1 MCSTW
6 WRKLAKNPPCLA
18 KRESSSR
25 RGNENCRDSKT
36 DPYSLLVTP
45 FLRRE
50 NFILMLKAIFA
61 ASLLVVFTCDLRA
74 EAIPAGWE
82 KLRWGMKAAD
92 IIKAYP
98 AAKPMAKPES
108 RGPFGERSYTAK
120 LSMPGVTIAGV
131 QFTAYFLMDETDS
144 LAAVQLWKDFPADA
158 EARQAYDTLK
168 EYLNKKYFPRTKEED
183 LSDSVVSPGS
193 TRADWNSANANINL
207 IFLSI
212 RDIVCKTSLCYVK
225 P

>member
-1 MCSTW
+1 MLT
-6 WRKLAKNPPCLA
+6 RHKVYPPIPHLT
-18 KRESSSR
+18 R
-25 RGNENCRDSKT
+25 
-36 DPYSLLVTP
+36 

-50 NFILMLKAIFA
+50 NFIRMLKAIFA

-82 KLRWGMKAAD
+82 QLRWGMKAAD

-98 AAKPMAKPES
+98 AAQPMAKPES
-108 RGPFGERSYTAK
+108 RDLGMRSYTAK
-120 LSMPGVTIAGV
+120 LSIPGVTIAGV

-158 EARQAYDTLK
+158 EGRQAYDTVK

-183 LSDSVVSPGS
+183 LSDSMVSPGS
-193 TRADWNSANANINL
+193 ARADWNSANANINL
-207 IFLSI
+207 IFVSI
-212 RDIVCKTSLCYVK
+212 KDIVRKTSLCYVK

>member
-1 MCSTW
+1 
-6 WRKLAKNPPCLA
+6 
-18 KRESSSR
+18 
-25 RGNENCRDSKT
+25 
-36 DPYSLLVTP
+36 
-45 FLRRE
+45 
-50 NFILMLKAIFA
+50 MLKAIFA
-61 ASLLVVFTCDLRA
+61 ASLLIVFACDLRA

-82 KLRWGMKAAD
+82 QLRWGMKAAD

-98 AAKPMAKPES
+98 AAQPMTKPER
-108 RGPFGERSYTAK
+108 RGPFGLRSYDAK
-120 LSMPGVTIAGV
+120 LSLPGVTIAGV

-168 EYLNKKYFPRTKEED
+168 EYLNKKYFPRTKEEN
-183 LSDSVVSPGS
+183 LSEPDNGVGPGS
-193 TRADWNSANANINL
+193 ARADWDSANANINL

-212 RDIVCKTSLCYVK
+212 KDIVCKTSLCYVK

>member
-1 MCSTW
+1 MKFSFGQPDRDRIEVDV
-6 WRKLAKNPPCLA
+6 RK
-18 KRESSSR
+18 EH
-25 RGNENCRDSKT
+25 GKT
-36 DPYSLLVTP
+36 ATDDQLTP
-45 FLRRE
+45 FPRRE
-50 NFILMLKAIFA
+50 NFVRMLKAIFA
-61 ASLLVVFTCDLRA
+61 ASLLVVFTRDLRA

-98 AAKPMAKPES
+98 AAQPMAKPES
-108 RGPFGERSYTAK
+108 RGPFEGRSYTAK
-120 LSMPGVTIAGV
+120 LFMPDVRIAGV

-168 EYLNKKYFPRTKEED
+168 EYLNKKYFLQTKEEE
-183 LSDSVVSPGS
+183 LSDDVVSPGS
-193 TRADWNSANANINL
+193 VRADWNSANANINL

-212 RDIVCKTSLCYVK
+212 KDVVRKTSLCYVK

>member
-1 MCSTW
+1 
-6 WRKLAKNPPCLA
+6 
-18 KRESSSR
+18 
-25 RGNENCRDSKT
+25 
-36 DPYSLLVTP
+36 VTP

-82 KLRWGMKAAD
+82 KLSWGMKAAD

-98 AAKPMAKPES
+98 AAKPMVKPES
-108 RGPFGERSYTAK
+108 RGPFGERSYAAK

-168 EYLNKKYFPRTKEED
+168 EYLNKKYFPPTKEED

-193 TRADWNSANANINL
+193 ARADWNSANANINL

-212 RDIVCKTSLCYVK
+212 KDIVRKTSLCYVK